1 MDRREPPIDELL
13 DDPMTRALMKVD
25 RVKRRD
31 IEALLRR
38 KREDWLRASR
48 ERESRRFPTA

>member
-38 KREDWLRASR
+38 KREDWLRVSR